1 MVPNMPALSTAT
13 HGRRQKPLSEDQI
26 HRAVV
31 QHLKARACRGVVYF
45 HPANGGQRNKTE
57 SARFVGLGVKAGVP
71 DIIIIASGRTFGLEL
86 KADKG
91 RVTPIQKAVHEEMRA
106 AGAMVEV
113 SWGLDDALAQ
123 LTEWGVLH
131 ADAR

>member
-1 MVPNMPALSTAT
+1 MVPNMPAVSPVTL
-13 HGRRQKPLSEDQI
+13 GRRQKSLSEDQI

-31 QHLKARACRGVVYF
+31 QHLKARARPGVFFF

-57 SARFVGLGVKAGVP
+57 AARFVGLGVRAGVP
-71 DIIIIASGRTFGLEL
+71 DLIIMASGKIFALEL

-91 RVTPIQKAVHEEMRA
+91 RVTPIQKAVHQEMRA
-106 AGAMVEV
+106 AGATVDV
-113 SWGLDDALAQ
+113 SWGLDEALAQ
-123 LTEWGVLH
+123 LTEWGVID